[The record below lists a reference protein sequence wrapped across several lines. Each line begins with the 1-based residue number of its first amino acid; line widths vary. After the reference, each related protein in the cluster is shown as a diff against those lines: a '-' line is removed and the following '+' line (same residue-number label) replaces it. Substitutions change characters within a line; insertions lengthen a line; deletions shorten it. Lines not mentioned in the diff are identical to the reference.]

1 MDGAASNAGPAS
13 IGSELTVLWDH
24 YVFRRGSGVNALWD
38 DLFHKRSVKI
48 LYIAGRGFDVRAQ
61 AVMQEFVASQKGPGQ
76 VVERAKLVLVGFS
89 GYELDESI
97 RQLTEENTA
106 RLEALFSPLGAAMT
120 VTISSSTESGDDVS
134 ASTALR
140 TGIEAV
146 LAEVTDQTDIIL
158 DVSSLPRVAYL
169 ALLTSLL
176 HKLVPNKQATEPNAP
191 NPLHAK
197 GVNLQV
203 LVAEDAKLDGQIR
216 AEDPSNDLVLIPGFS
231 GALQAESVQDWPL
244 VWFPIL
250 GENRSGQLEKVIASA
265 PIPDS
270 AEICPVLPHPSKDP
284 RRADNLLV
292 EYRAPLFD
300 ARKTPTSNIIYAHE
314 SHPFEAYRQLLG
326 AMQRYK
332 NSMQIMGGC
341 RLVVTPLGSKL
352 ITLGAGLAC
361 FEMRPKDLTEKY
373 AVAIPHAEPKRYI
386 ASVDSLRNSKPEISA
401 LLLTGE
407 AYA

>member
-1 MDGAASNAGPAS
+1 M
-13 IGSELTVLWDH
+13 LWDR
-24 YVFRRGSGVNALWD
+24 YVFRRGSGVHELWD
-38 DLFHKRSVKI
+38 DLCRSRPVKL

-61 AVMQEFVASQKGPGQ
+61 TVMREFVYGQQGPDRNT
-76 VVERAKLVLVGFS
+76 ESAKLLLVGFS

-97 RQLTEENTA
+97 QQLTEENA
-106 RLEALFSPLGAAMT
+106 AQLEATFAPLGAT
-120 VTISSSTESGDDVS
+120 QRIIISSSKDGEDIS
-134 ASTALR
+134 ATTALR
-140 TGIEAV
+140 LGVEAV
-146 LAEVTDQTDIIL
+146 LAEVADHTDIVL
-158 DVSSLPRVAYL
+158 DVSSLPRIAYL

-176 HKLVPNKQATEPNAP
+176 HKLVPDKGRVSDAAH
-191 NPLHAK
+191 PLHAK

-203 LVAEDAKLDGQIR
+203 LVAEDAKLDGEIR

-231 GALQAESVQDWPL
+231 SALQAESVQDWPL

-250 GENRSGQLEKVIASA
+250 GENRVNQLQKVMASA
-265 PIPDS
+265 RIPEA
-270 AEICPVLPHPSKDP
+270 AEICPVVPHPSRDP

-292 EYRAPLFD
+292 EYRVPLFD
-300 ARKTPTSNIIYAHE
+300 ILKTPTANILYAHE

-326 AMQRYK
+326 AMQRYQ
-332 NSMQIMGGC
+332 NSMSILGGC

-361 FEMRPKDLTEKY
+361 FEMRPSDLNARY
-373 AVAIPHAEPKRYI
+373 GVAIPHAEPKRYI
-386 ASVDSLRNSKPEISA
+386 ASVDSLKQSKPEISA